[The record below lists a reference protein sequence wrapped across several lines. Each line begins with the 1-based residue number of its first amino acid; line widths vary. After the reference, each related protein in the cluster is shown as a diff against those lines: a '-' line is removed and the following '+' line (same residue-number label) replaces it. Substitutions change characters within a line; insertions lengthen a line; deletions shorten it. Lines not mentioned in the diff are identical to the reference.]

1 MKKHNILSKLKRIS
15 RKIVCIIAT
24 AVMCLNNIGLNQIK
38 QVSAQTSMGNA
49 YKITENDSTKN
60 KWQNTDKNGD
70 QMTHRFS
77 SYESD
82 KSKAL
87 KVDASYGFKLQK
99 TSATKVTVTKGT
111 KCAAPSK
118 FNGEDLE
125 LLAFM
130 KKYTWFKTSKNTAN
144 NIQIKISDLT
154 VYQCNSD
161 GSNGH
166 WVKVDLVRTITA
178 IEKYKNQDGYI
189 ALGSGI
195 TDAVYIGIEE
205 MTVNNVFY
213 KAGTSQKVTLK
224 SNVTLTDIDTRQYI
238 GVSASKIDGQY
249 VSNNTTLSYLKN
261 GNKNF
266 YYADNDINY
275 SGEAKTAVG
284 FIFEDNS
291 FVYTFGRIKP
301 EEPTNQEQYVGT
313 GQSMTEFEPSSPVKT
328 VTDQDEKDV
337 KENTVEH
344 LGGNWTYTV
353 EQSIPSNMPSNFYY
367 DNFSFEDQIESCMKI
382 NSIRVEAENA
392 EAKVTDV
399 TSMFKI
405 TSSGNKVVAKLK
417 NSKNANFYK
426 NTVYRLKI
434 NVQMNIPDGAT
445 ESQMEELRN
454 TWKEHGHYKE
464 TENTITE
471 NNSAKTIIDGK
482 NLPTNQVK
490 TNIEGPKKTVSD
502 QDESKVIKN
511 NVRDLGSNWT
521 YSVTQKIAQNATE
534 PYDSFV
540 FRDEI
545 EECMKI
551 NSVKVIN
558 DQGNDVSEWF
568 DITTAGN
575 HVVASL
581 KDPKNNKDFYK
592 NAAYTMEINVQMD
605 IPTDVTEEQ
614 MQTLKETWEKHGHY
628 SEDKTVLKENNV
640 AYVEI
645 NGVNSITNR
654 PETEIHLSTTM
665 DQTPGLNIVKSV
677 NRYEHQVNDII
688 HYTVKVSNTNE
699 EADTAYFVIRDE
711 SLPDSVAF
719 DFSSV
724 KVSGID
730 AENYTIEQVGNGWVL
745 KSKGD
750 YALPFGK
757 MITIE
762 YDAKA
767 LTASNGTVIDNTATT
782 IAAGIPEKKDAKQVY
797 VNSPKIDV
805 EKTAPSSKYKVGDS
819 VGYKVVITNRNPGTF
834 MRDLLLKDEVQSKG
848 LEIKEGSVAVLVAG
862 KDVTSNLDI
871 TYAEDGSGFSI
882 QTPYNMNN
890 SDIPCIG
897 ISPYKEMTNWT
908 DKMIVTY
915 EATITDEAALSTDLK
930 NTFSV
935 PATKNT
941 NGDLIKDD
949 ELIPSGGGQD
959 DADVKMKAPA
969 LEITKKSNKTQYNVG
984 ENGIYE
990 LVVKQTKENLTAKN
1004 VVVTDTFVQQEG
1016 VKYDTSSLK
1025 VLLNKEDITQE
1036 CKISIEGNQF
1046 KIETGKDLT
1055 DEDKLVIDYQVNF
1068 EKEGQYT
1075 NTAVSKAD
1083 NTNEDQANN
1092 VVEVKEITPEL
1103 SIKKSSDRQ
1112 EYAVGNAG
1120 IYTLTVKEKKSDA
1133 TAKNVI
1139 VKDQFVTGD
1148 GISIVS
1154 DSIAVTLNKEDIT
1167 KDCKITA
1174 NESEFL
1180 IETGKDMTSKD
1191 ELQVTYQ
1198 VSFAKTGTYKNTAI
1212 TRGDNAEE
1220 VEADNTVDV
1229 KNQDVTITK
1238 DADQKRYKVG
1248 DTVKYK
1254 VKVGLKKE
1262 NTISKNVVIRDQIPD
1277 GMKLDENSIKVEGI
1291 ADYTIN
1297 VDGNKMEVKIP
1308 TLRYGEEV
1316 TVTYEAKVLKGAL
1329 GKTLTN
1335 KADVNGEG
1343 INGGEAKVTVEVPN
1357 ATKATPETS
1366 TPSTS
1371 SSNHGTNS
1379 SMPKTGDMTNATPYA
1394 VAIILAGIAAA
1405 IIYKKKKK

>member
-15 RKIVCIIAT
+15 RKIACIIAT

-189 ALGSGI
+189 ALGLGI

-757 MITIE
+757 TITIE

-871 TYAEDGSGFSI
+871 TYAENGSGFSI

-959 DADVKMKAPA
+959 DADVK
-969 LEITKKSNKTQYNVG
+969 
-984 ENGIYE
+984 
-990 LVVKQTKENLTAKN
+990 
-1004 VVVTDTFVQQEG
+1004 
-1016 VKYDTSSLK
+1016 YDTSSLK

-1036 CKISIEGNQF
+1036 CKINVEGNQF

-1103 SIKKSSDRQ
+1103 SIKKSSDKH
-1112 EYAVGNAG
+1112 EYAVGNTG
-1120 IYTLTVKEKKSDA
+1120 TYTLTVKEKKSDA
-1133 TAKNVI
+1133 TAKNVV
-1139 VKDQFVTGD
+1139 VKDYFVTGD
-1148 GISIVS
+1148 GINIIP
-1154 DSIAVTLNKEDIT
+1154 DSIAVILNKEDIT
-1167 KDCKITA
+1167 KDCKIIANA
-1174 NESEFL
+1174 NEFS
-1180 IETGKDMTSKD
+1180 IETGRNMTSQD

-1198 VSFAKTGTYKNTAI
+1198 VNFTKTGTYQNTAI
-1212 TRGDNAEE
+1212 TKGDNAEE

-1229 KNQDVTITK
+1229 KKQDVTITK

-1291 ADYTIN
+1291 TDYTIN

-1357 ATKATPETS
+1357 TTKATPGSS
-1366 TPSTS
+1366 TPSSTS
-1371 SSNHGTNS
+1371 SNSGTNS
-1379 SMPKTGDMTNATPYA
+1379 SMPKTGDTTNATPYA
-1394 VAIILAGIAAA
+1394 VAVILAGIAAA

>member
-15 RKIVCIIAT
+15 RKIACIIAT

-189 ALGSGI
+189 ALGLGI

-434 NVQMNIPDGAT
+434 NVQM
-445 ESQMEELRN
+445 
-454 TWKEHGHYKE
+454 
-464 TENTITE
+464 
-471 NNSAKTIIDGK
+471 
-482 NLPTNQVK
+482 
-490 TNIEGPKKTVSD
+490 
-502 QDESKVIKN
+502 
-511 NVRDLGSNWT
+511 
-521 YSVTQKIAQNATE
+521 
-534 PYDSFV
+534 
-540 FRDEI
+540 
-545 EECMKI
+545 
-551 NSVKVIN
+551 
-558 DQGNDVSEWF
+558 
-568 DITTAGN
+568 
-575 HVVASL
+575 
-581 KDPKNNKDFYK
+581 
-592 NAAYTMEINVQMD
+592 D

-614 MQTLKETWEKHGHY
+614 MQTLKKTWEKHGHY

-757 MITIE
+757 TITIE

-871 TYAEDGSGFSI
+871 TYAENGSGFSI

-959 DADVKMKAPA
+959 DADVKMKAPT

-984 ENGIYE
+984 ENGTYE
-990 LVVKQTKENLTAKN
+990 LIVKQTKENLTAKN

-1036 CKISIEGNQF
+1036 CKINVEGNQF

-1103 SIKKSSDRQ
+1103 SIKKSSDKH
-1112 EYAVGNAG
+1112 EYAVGNTG
-1120 IYTLTVKEKKSDA
+1120 TYTLTVKEKKSDA
-1133 TAKNVI
+1133 TAKNVV
-1139 VKDQFVTGD
+1139 VKDYFVTGD
-1148 GISIVS
+1148 GINIIP
-1154 DSIAVTLNKEDIT
+1154 DSIAVILNKEDIT
-1167 KDCKITA
+1167 KDCKIIANA
-1174 NESEFL
+1174 NEFS
-1180 IETGKDMTSKD
+1180 IETGRNMTSQD

-1198 VSFAKTGTYKNTAI
+1198 VNFTKTGTYQNTAI
-1212 TRGDNAEE
+1212 TKGDNAEE

-1229 KNQDVTITK
+1229 KKQDVTITK

-1291 ADYTIN
+1291 TDYTIN

-1357 ATKATPETS
+1357 TTKATPGSS
-1366 TPSTS
+1366 TPSSTS
-1371 SSNHGTNS
+1371 SNSGTNS
-1379 SMPKTGDMTNATPYA
+1379 SMPKTGDTTNATPYA
-1394 VAIILAGIAAA
+1394 VAVILAGIAAA

>member
-1 MKKHNILSKLKRIS
+1 
-15 RKIVCIIAT
+15 
-24 AVMCLNNIGLNQIK
+24 
-38 QVSAQTSMGNA
+38 
-49 YKITENDSTKN
+49 
-60 KWQNTDKNGD
+60 
-70 QMTHRFS
+70 
-77 SYESD
+77 
-82 KSKAL
+82 
-87 KVDASYGFKLQK
+87 
-99 TSATKVTVTKGT
+99 
-111 KCAAPSK
+111 
-118 FNGEDLE
+118 
-125 LLAFM
+125 
-130 KKYTWFKTSKNTAN
+130 
-144 NIQIKISDLT
+144 
-154 VYQCNSD
+154 
-161 GSNGH
+161 
-166 WVKVDLVRTITA
+166 
-178 IEKYKNQDGYI
+178 
-189 ALGSGI
+189 
-195 TDAVYIGIEE
+195 
-205 MTVNNVFY
+205 
-213 KAGTSQKVTLK
+213 
-224 SNVTLTDIDTRQYI
+224 
-238 GVSASKIDGQY
+238 
-249 VSNNTTLSYLKN
+249 
-261 GNKNF
+261 
-266 YYADNDINY
+266 
-275 SGEAKTAVG
+275 
-284 FIFEDNS
+284 
-291 FVYTFGRIKP
+291 
-301 EEPTNQEQYVGT
+301 
-313 GQSMTEFEPSSPVKT
+313 
-328 VTDQDEKDV
+328 
-337 KENTVEH
+337 
-344 LGGNWTYTV
+344 
-353 EQSIPSNMPSNFYY
+353 
-367 DNFSFEDQIESCMKI
+367 
-382 NSIRVEAENA
+382 
-392 EAKVTDV
+392 
-399 TSMFKI
+399 
-405 TSSGNKVVAKLK
+405 
-417 NSKNANFYK
+417 
-426 NTVYRLKI
+426 
-434 NVQMNIPDGAT
+434 MNIPDGAT

-757 MITIE
+757 TITIE

-871 TYAEDGSGFSI
+871 TYAENGSGFSI

-959 DADVKMKAPA
+959 DADVKMKAPT

-984 ENGIYE
+984 ENGTYE
-990 LVVKQTKENLTAKN
+990 LIVKQTKENLTAKN

-1036 CKISIEGNQF
+1036 CKINVEGNQF

-1103 SIKKSSDRQ
+1103 SIKKSSDKH
-1112 EYAVGNAG
+1112 EYAVGNTG
-1120 IYTLTVKEKKSDA
+1120 TYTLTVKEKKSDA
-1133 TAKNVI
+1133 TAKNVV
-1139 VKDQFVTGD
+1139 VKDYFVTGD
-1148 GISIVS
+1148 GINIIP
-1154 DSIAVTLNKEDIT
+1154 DSIAVILNKEDIT
-1167 KDCKITA
+1167 KDCKIIANANA
-1174 NESEFL
+1174 NEFS
-1180 IETGKDMTSKD
+1180 IETGRNMTSQD

-1198 VSFAKTGTYKNTAI
+1198 VNFTKTGTYQNTAI
-1212 TRGDNAEE
+1212 TKGDNAEE

-1229 KNQDVTITK
+1229 KKQDVTITK

-1291 ADYTIN
+1291 TDYTIN

-1357 ATKATPETS
+1357 TTKATPGSS
-1366 TPSTS
+1366 TPSSTS
-1371 SSNHGTNS
+1371 SNSGTNS
-1379 SMPKTGDMTNATPYA
+1379 SMPKTGDTTNATPYA
-1394 VAIILAGIAAA
+1394 VAVILAGIAAA

>member
-15 RKIVCIIAT
+15 RKIACIIAT

-60 KWQNTDKNGD
+60 KWQNIDKNGD

-301 EEPTNQEQYVGT
+301 EE
-313 GQSMTEFEPSSPVKT
+313 
-328 VTDQDEKDV
+328 
-337 KENTVEH
+337 
-344 LGGNWTYTV
+344 
-353 EQSIPSNMPSNFYY
+353 
-367 DNFSFEDQIESCMKI
+367 
-382 NSIRVEAENA
+382 
-392 EAKVTDV
+392 
-399 TSMFKI
+399 
-405 TSSGNKVVAKLK
+405 
-417 NSKNANFYK
+417 
-426 NTVYRLKI
+426 
-434 NVQMNIPDGAT
+434 
-445 ESQMEELRN
+445 
-454 TWKEHGHYKE
+454 
-464 TENTITE
+464 
-471 NNSAKTIIDGK
+471 
-482 NLPTNQVK
+482 PTNQVK

-757 MITIE
+757 TITIE

-871 TYAEDGSGFSI
+871 TYAENGSGFSI

-959 DADVKMKAPA
+959 DADVKMKAPT

-984 ENGIYE
+984 ENGTYE
-990 LVVKQTKENLTAKN
+990 LIVKQTKENLTAKN

-1036 CKISIEGNQF
+1036 CKINVEGNQF

-1103 SIKKSSDRQ
+1103 SIKKSSDKH
-1112 EYAVGNAG
+1112 EYAVGNTG
-1120 IYTLTVKEKKSDA
+1120 TYTLTVKEKKSDA
-1133 TAKNVI
+1133 TAKNVV
-1139 VKDQFVTGD
+1139 VKDYFVTGD
-1148 GISIVS
+1148 GINIIP
-1154 DSIAVTLNKEDIT
+1154 DSIAVILNKEDIT
-1167 KDCKITA
+1167 KDCKIIANA
-1174 NESEFL
+1174 NEFS
-1180 IETGKDMTSKD
+1180 IETGRNMTSQD

-1198 VSFAKTGTYKNTAI
+1198 VNFTKTGTYQNTAI
-1212 TRGDNAEE
+1212 TKGDNAEE
-1220 VEADNTVDV
+1220 VEADNTVDI
-1229 KNQDVTITK
+1229 KKQDVTITK

-1291 ADYTIN
+1291 TDYTIN

-1357 ATKATPETS
+1357 TTKATPGSS
-1366 TPSTS
+1366 TPSSTS
-1371 SSNHGTNS
+1371 SNSGTNS
-1379 SMPKTGDMTNATPYA
+1379 SMPKTGDTTNATPYA
-1394 VAIILAGIAAA
+1394 VAVILAGIAAA

>member
-1 MKKHNILSKLKRIS
+1 M
-15 RKIVCIIAT
+15 
-24 AVMCLNNIGLNQIK
+24 
-38 QVSAQTSMGNA
+38 
-49 YKITENDSTKN
+49 
-60 KWQNTDKNGD
+60 
-70 QMTHRFS
+70 
-77 SYESD
+77 
-82 KSKAL
+82 
-87 KVDASYGFKLQK
+87 
-99 TSATKVTVTKGT
+99 
-111 KCAAPSK
+111 
-118 FNGEDLE
+118 
-125 LLAFM
+125 
-130 KKYTWFKTSKNTAN
+130 
-144 NIQIKISDLT
+144 
-154 VYQCNSD
+154 
-161 GSNGH
+161 
-166 WVKVDLVRTITA
+166 
-178 IEKYKNQDGYI
+178 
-189 ALGSGI
+189 
-195 TDAVYIGIEE
+195 
-205 MTVNNVFY
+205 
-213 KAGTSQKVTLK
+213 
-224 SNVTLTDIDTRQYI
+224 
-238 GVSASKIDGQY
+238 
-249 VSNNTTLSYLKN
+249 
-261 GNKNF
+261 
-266 YYADNDINY
+266 
-275 SGEAKTAVG
+275 
-284 FIFEDNS
+284 
-291 FVYTFGRIKP
+291 
-301 EEPTNQEQYVGT
+301 
-313 GQSMTEFEPSSPVKT
+313 
-328 VTDQDEKDV
+328 
-337 KENTVEH
+337 
-344 LGGNWTYTV
+344 
-353 EQSIPSNMPSNFYY
+353 
-367 DNFSFEDQIESCMKI
+367 
-382 NSIRVEAENA
+382 
-392 EAKVTDV
+392 
-399 TSMFKI
+399 
-405 TSSGNKVVAKLK
+405 
-417 NSKNANFYK
+417 
-426 NTVYRLKI
+426 
-434 NVQMNIPDGAT
+434 
-445 ESQMEELRN
+445 
-454 TWKEHGHYKE
+454 
-464 TENTITE
+464 
-471 NNSAKTIIDGK
+471 
-482 NLPTNQVK
+482 
-490 TNIEGPKKTVSD
+490 
-502 QDESKVIKN
+502 
-511 NVRDLGSNWT
+511 
-521 YSVTQKIAQNATE
+521 
-534 PYDSFV
+534 
-540 FRDEI
+540 
-545 EECMKI
+545 
-551 NSVKVIN
+551 
-558 DQGNDVSEWF
+558 
-568 DITTAGN
+568 
-575 HVVASL
+575 
-581 KDPKNNKDFYK
+581 
-592 NAAYTMEINVQMD
+592 
-605 IPTDVTEEQ
+605 
-614 MQTLKETWEKHGHY
+614 
-628 SEDKTVLKENNV
+628 
-640 AYVEI
+640 
-645 NGVNSITNR
+645 NSITNR
-654 PETEIHLSTTM
+654 PETEIHLSTTT

-699 EADTAYFVIRDE
+699 EADTAYFVIRDA

-757 MITIE
+757 TITIE

-767 LTASNGTVIDNTATT
+767 LTASNGTLIDNTATT

-984 ENGIYE
+984 ENGTYE
-990 LVVKQTKENLTAKN
+990 LIVKQTKENLTAKN

-1036 CKISIEGNQF
+1036 CKINVEGNQF

-1103 SIKKSSDRQ
+1103 SIKKSSDKH
-1112 EYAVGNAG
+1112 EYAVGNIG
-1120 IYTLTVKEKKSDA
+1120 TYTLTVKEKKSDA

-1291 ADYTIN
+1291 TDYTIN

-1357 ATKATPETS
+1357 TTKTTPGTS
-1366 TPSTS
+1366 TPSTP
-1371 SSNHGTNS
+1371 SNSHGTNS
-1379 SMPKTGDMTNATPYA
+1379 NMPKTGDMTNATPYA
-1394 VAIILAGIAAA
+1394 VAVILAGIAAVM
-1405 IIYKKKKK
+1405 IYKKKKK

>member
-15 RKIVCIIAT
+15 RKIACIIAT

-38 QVSAQTSMGNA
+38 QVSAQTSMGNT

-99 TSATKVTVTKGT
+99 TSATKVTVVKGT

-118 FNGEDLE
+118 FNGENLG
-125 LLAFM
+125 LPAFM

-166 WVKVDLVRTITA
+166 WVKVDLVRTITG
-178 IEKYKNQDGYI
+178 IEKYKNQNGYI

-195 TDAVYIGIEE
+195 TDAAYIAIEE
-205 MTVNNVFY
+205 MTVNNTFY

-284 FIFEDNS
+284 FIFEDSS
-291 FVYTFGRIKP
+291 FVYTFGRIRSDG
-301 EEPTNQEQYVGT
+301 PTNQEQYVGT

-328 VTDQDEKDV
+328 VTDQDEKGV

-344 LGGNWTYTV
+344 LGENWTYTV
-353 EQSIPSNMPSNFYY
+353 EQSIPSNIPSNFYY
-367 DNFSFEDQIESCMKI
+367 DNFSFEDQVESCMKI

-392 EAKVTDV
+392 EAKVTDA

-502 QDESKVIKN
+502 QDESKVVKN

-558 DQGNDVSEWF
+558 DQGNDVSGWF
-568 DITTAGN
+568 DITTTAN

-605 IPTDVTEEQ
+605 IPTNVTEEQ

-628 SEDKTVLKENNV
+628 SENKTVLKENNV

-654 PETEIHLSTTM
+654 PETEIHLSTTT
-665 DQTPGLNIVKSV
+665 DQTPGLHIVKSV

-688 HYTVKVSNTNE
+688 HYTVKVNNTNE
-699 EADTAYFVIRDE
+699 KADTAYFVIRDV

-757 MITIE
+757 TITIE

-767 LTASNGTVIDNTATT
+767 LTASNGTVIDNTATA

-871 TYAEDGSGFSI
+871 TYAEDGSGFRI

-897 ISPYKEMTNWT
+897 ISPYKEMSHWT

-930 NTFSV
+930 NTFSA

-990 LVVKQTKENLTAKN
+990 LVVKQTKENLIAKN

-1036 CKISIEGNQF
+1036 CKISVEGNQF

-1103 SIKKSSDRQ
+1103 SIKKSSDKQ
-1112 EYAVGNAG
+1112 EYAVGNTG
-1120 IYTLTVKEKKSDA
+1120 TYTLTVKEKKSDA

-1139 VKDQFVTGD
+1139 VKDQFATGD

-1154 DSIAVTLNKEDIT
+1154 DSIAVTLNKKDIT

-1174 NESEFL
+1174 NETEFL

-1198 VSFAKTGTYKNTAI
+1198 VSFAKTGTYQNTAI
-1212 TRGDNAEE
+1212 TKGDNAEE

-1229 KNQDVTITK
+1229 KKQDVTITK

-1277 GMKLDENSIKVEGI
+1277 ELKLDEKSIKVEGI
-1291 ADYTIN
+1291 TDYTIH

-1308 TLRYGEEV
+1308 TLKYGEEV
-1316 TVTYEAKVLKGAL
+1316 IVTYEAKVLKGAL

-1335 KADVNGEG
+1335 KANVNGEG
-1343 INGGEAKVTVEVPN
+1343 INGGEAKVTVEVPKT
-1357 ATKATPETS
+1357 TKTTPGTS
-1366 TPSTS
+1366 TPSTPS
-1371 SSNHGTNS
+1371 SSHGTNG

>member
-15 RKIVCIIAT
+15 RKIACIIAT

-99 TSATKVTVTKGT
+99 TSATKVTVVKGT

-118 FNGEDLE
+118 FNGENLG
-125 LLAFM
+125 LPAFM

-166 WVKVDLVRTITA
+166 WVKVDLVRTITG
-178 IEKYKNQDGYI
+178 IEKYKNQNGYI

-195 TDAVYIGIEE
+195 TDAAYIAIEE
-205 MTVNNVFY
+205 MTVNNTFY

-284 FIFEDNS
+284 FIFEDSS
-291 FVYTFGRIKP
+291 FVYTFGRIRSDG
-301 EEPTNQEQYVGT
+301 PTNQEQYVGT

-328 VTDQDEKDV
+328 VTDQDEKGV

-344 LGGNWTYTV
+344 LGENWTYTV
-353 EQSIPSNMPSNFYY
+353 EQSIPSNIPSNFYY
-367 DNFSFEDQIESCMKI
+367 DNFSFEDQVESCMKI

-392 EAKVTDV
+392 EAKVTDA

-502 QDESKVIKN
+502 QDESKVVKN

-568 DITTAGN
+568 DITTTGN

-628 SEDKTVLKENNV
+628 SENKTVLKENNV

-654 PETEIHLSTTM
+654 PETEIHLSTTT

-688 HYTVKVSNTNE
+688 HYTVKVNNTNE
-699 EADTAYFVIRDE
+699 EADTAYFVIRDA
-711 SLPDSVAF
+711 SLPDSVAL

-730 AENYTIEQVGNGWVL
+730 VENYTIEQVGNGWVL

-757 MITIE
+757 TITIE

-767 LTASNGTVIDNTATT
+767 LTASNGTVIDNTATA

-984 ENGIYE
+984 ENGTYE
-990 LVVKQTKENLTAKN
+990 LIVKQTKENLTAKN

-1036 CKISIEGNQF
+1036 CKINVEGNQF

-1055 DEDKLVIDYQVNF
+1055 DEDKLIIDYQVNF

-1103 SIKKSSDRQ
+1103 SIKKSSDKH
-1112 EYAVGNAG
+1112 EYAVGNTG
-1120 IYTLTVKEKKSDA
+1120 TYTLTVKEKKSDA
-1133 TAKNVI
+1133 TAKNVV
-1139 VKDQFVTGD
+1139 VKDYFVTGD
-1148 GISIVS
+1148 GINIIP
-1154 DSIAVTLNKEDIT
+1154 DSIAVILNKEDIT
-1167 KDCKITA
+1167 KDCKIIANA
-1174 NESEFL
+1174 NEFS
-1180 IETGKDMTSKD
+1180 IETGRNMTSQD

-1198 VSFAKTGTYKNTAI
+1198 VNFTKTGTYKNTAI

-1277 GMKLDENSIKVEGI
+1277 EMKLDENSIKVEGI
-1291 ADYTIN
+1291 TDYTIN

-1357 ATKATPETS
+1357 TTKTTPGTS
-1366 TPSTS
+1366 TPSTP
-1371 SSNHGTNS
+1371 SNSHGTNS
-1379 SMPKTGDMTNATPYA
+1379 NMPKTGDMTNATPYA
-1394 VAIILAGIAAA
+1394 VAVILAGIAAVM
-1405 IIYKKKKK
+1405 IYKKKKK

>member
-15 RKIVCIIAT
+15 RKIACIIAT

-757 MITIE
+757 TITIE

-871 TYAEDGSGFSI
+871 TYAENGSGFSI

-915 EATITDEAALSTDLK
+915 EA
-930 NTFSV
+930 
-935 PATKNT
+935 
-941 NGDLIKDD
+941 
-949 ELIPSGGGQD
+949 
-959 DADVKMKAPA
+959 
-969 LEITKKSNKTQYNVG
+969 
-984 ENGIYE
+984 
-990 LVVKQTKENLTAKN
+990 
-1004 VVVTDTFVQQEG
+1004 
-1016 VKYDTSSLK
+1016 
-1025 VLLNKEDITQE
+1025 ITQE
-1036 CKISIEGNQF
+1036 CKINVEGNQF

-1103 SIKKSSDRQ
+1103 SIKKSSDKH
-1112 EYAVGNAG
+1112 EYAVGNTG
-1120 IYTLTVKEKKSDA
+1120 TYTLTVKEKKSDA
-1133 TAKNVI
+1133 TAKNVV
-1139 VKDQFVTGD
+1139 VKDYFVTGD
-1148 GISIVS
+1148 GINIIP
-1154 DSIAVTLNKEDIT
+1154 DSIAVILNKEDIT
-1167 KDCKITA
+1167 KDCKIIANA
-1174 NESEFL
+1174 NEFS
-1180 IETGKDMTSKD
+1180 IETGRNMTSQD

-1198 VSFAKTGTYKNTAI
+1198 VNFTKTGTYQNTAI
-1212 TRGDNAEE
+1212 TKGDNAEE

-1229 KNQDVTITK
+1229 KKQDVTITK

-1291 ADYTIN
+1291 TDYTIN

-1357 ATKATPETS
+1357 TTKATPGSS
-1366 TPSTS
+1366 TPSSTS
-1371 SSNHGTNS
+1371 SNSGTNS
-1379 SMPKTGDMTNATPYA
+1379 SMPKTGDTTNATPYA
-1394 VAIILAGIAAA
+1394 VAVILAGIAAA

>member
-1 MKKHNILSKLKRIS
+1 M
-15 RKIVCIIAT
+15 
-24 AVMCLNNIGLNQIK
+24 
-38 QVSAQTSMGNA
+38 
-49 YKITENDSTKN
+49 
-60 KWQNTDKNGD
+60 
-70 QMTHRFS
+70 
-77 SYESD
+77 
-82 KSKAL
+82 
-87 KVDASYGFKLQK
+87 
-99 TSATKVTVTKGT
+99 
-111 KCAAPSK
+111 
-118 FNGEDLE
+118 
-125 LLAFM
+125 
-130 KKYTWFKTSKNTAN
+130 
-144 NIQIKISDLT
+144 
-154 VYQCNSD
+154 
-161 GSNGH
+161 
-166 WVKVDLVRTITA
+166 
-178 IEKYKNQDGYI
+178 
-189 ALGSGI
+189 
-195 TDAVYIGIEE
+195 
-205 MTVNNVFY
+205 
-213 KAGTSQKVTLK
+213 
-224 SNVTLTDIDTRQYI
+224 
-238 GVSASKIDGQY
+238 
-249 VSNNTTLSYLKN
+249 
-261 GNKNF
+261 
-266 YYADNDINY
+266 
-275 SGEAKTAVG
+275 
-284 FIFEDNS
+284 
-291 FVYTFGRIKP
+291 
-301 EEPTNQEQYVGT
+301 
-313 GQSMTEFEPSSPVKT
+313 
-328 VTDQDEKDV
+328 
-337 KENTVEH
+337 
-344 LGGNWTYTV
+344 
-353 EQSIPSNMPSNFYY
+353 
-367 DNFSFEDQIESCMKI
+367 
-382 NSIRVEAENA
+382 
-392 EAKVTDV
+392 
-399 TSMFKI
+399 
-405 TSSGNKVVAKLK
+405 
-417 NSKNANFYK
+417 
-426 NTVYRLKI
+426 
-434 NVQMNIPDGAT
+434 
-445 ESQMEELRN
+445 
-454 TWKEHGHYKE
+454 
-464 TENTITE
+464 
-471 NNSAKTIIDGK
+471 
-482 NLPTNQVK
+482 
-490 TNIEGPKKTVSD
+490 
-502 QDESKVIKN
+502 
-511 NVRDLGSNWT
+511 
-521 YSVTQKIAQNATE
+521 
-534 PYDSFV
+534 
-540 FRDEI
+540 
-545 EECMKI
+545 
-551 NSVKVIN
+551 
-558 DQGNDVSEWF
+558 
-568 DITTAGN
+568 
-575 HVVASL
+575 
-581 KDPKNNKDFYK
+581 
-592 NAAYTMEINVQMD
+592 
-605 IPTDVTEEQ
+605 
-614 MQTLKETWEKHGHY
+614 
-628 SEDKTVLKENNV
+628 
-640 AYVEI
+640 
-645 NGVNSITNR
+645 NSITNR

-757 MITIE
+757 TITIE

-871 TYAEDGSGFSI
+871 TYAENGSGFSI

-959 DADVKMKAPA
+959 DADVKMKAPT

-984 ENGIYE
+984 ENGTYE
-990 LVVKQTKENLTAKN
+990 LIVKQTKENLTAKN

-1036 CKISIEGNQF
+1036 CKINVEGNQF

-1103 SIKKSSDRQ
+1103 SIKKSSDKH
-1112 EYAVGNAG
+1112 EYAVGNTG
-1120 IYTLTVKEKKSDA
+1120 TYTLTVKEKKSDA
-1133 TAKNVI
+1133 TAKNVV
-1139 VKDQFVTGD
+1139 VKDYFVTGD
-1148 GISIVS
+1148 GINIIP
-1154 DSIAVTLNKEDIT
+1154 DSIAVILNKEDIT
-1167 KDCKITA
+1167 KDCKIIANA
-1174 NESEFL
+1174 NEFS
-1180 IETGKDMTSKD
+1180 IETGRNMTSQD

-1198 VSFAKTGTYKNTAI
+1198 VNFTKTGTYQNTAI
-1212 TRGDNAEE
+1212 TKGDNAEE

-1229 KNQDVTITK
+1229 KKQDVTITK

-1291 ADYTIN
+1291 TDYTIN

-1357 ATKATPETS
+1357 TTKATPGSS
-1366 TPSTS
+1366 TPSSTS
-1371 SSNHGTNS
+1371 SNSGTNS
-1379 SMPKTGDMTNATPYA
+1379 SMPKTGDTTNATPYA
-1394 VAIILAGIAAA
+1394 VAVILAGIAAA

>member
-15 RKIVCIIAT
+15 RKIACIIAT

-189 ALGSGI
+189 ALGLGI

-757 MITIE
+757 TITIE

-871 TYAEDGSGFSI
+871 TYAENGSGFSI

-959 DADVKMKAPA
+959 DADVKMKAPT

-984 ENGIYE
+984 ENGTYE
-990 LVVKQTKENLTAKN
+990 LIVKQTKENLTAKN
-1004 VVVTDTFVQQEG
+1004 VVV
-1016 VKYDTSSLK
+1016 
-1025 VLLNKEDITQE
+1025 
-1036 CKISIEGNQF
+1036 
-1046 KIETGKDLT
+1046 KD
-1055 DEDKLVIDYQVNF
+1055 Y
-1068 EKEGQYT
+1068 
-1075 NTAVSKAD
+1075 
-1083 NTNEDQANN
+1083 
-1092 VVEVKEITPEL
+1092 
-1103 SIKKSSDRQ
+1103 
-1112 EYAVGNAG
+1112 
-1120 IYTLTVKEKKSDA
+1120 
-1133 TAKNVI
+1133 
-1139 VKDQFVTGD
+1139 FVTGD
-1148 GISIVS
+1148 GINIIP
-1154 DSIAVTLNKEDIT
+1154 DSIAVILNKEDIT
-1167 KDCKITA
+1167 KDCKIIANA
-1174 NESEFL
+1174 NEFS
-1180 IETGKDMTSKD
+1180 IETGRNMTSQD

-1198 VSFAKTGTYKNTAI
+1198 VNFTKTGTYQNTAI
-1212 TRGDNAEE
+1212 TKGDNAEE

-1229 KNQDVTITK
+1229 KKQDVTITK

-1291 ADYTIN
+1291 TDYTIN

-1357 ATKATPETS
+1357 TTKATPGSS
-1366 TPSTS
+1366 TPSSTS
-1371 SSNHGTNS
+1371 SNSGTNS
-1379 SMPKTGDMTNATPYA
+1379 SMPKTGDTTNATPYA
-1394 VAIILAGIAAA
+1394 VAVILAGIAAA

>member
-15 RKIVCIIAT
+15 RKIACIIAT

-189 ALGSGI
+189 ALGLGI

-757 MITIE
+757 TITIE

-871 TYAEDGSGFSI
+871 TYAENGSGFSI

-959 DADVKMKAPA
+959 DADVKMKAPT

-984 ENGIYE
+984 ENGTYE
-990 LVVKQTKENLTAKN
+990 LIVKQTKENLTAKN

-1036 CKISIEGNQF
+1036 CKINVEGNQF

-1103 SIKKSSDRQ
+1103 SIKKSSDKH
-1112 EYAVGNAG
+1112 EYAVGNTG
-1120 IYTLTVKEKKSDA
+1120 TYTLTVKEKKSDA
-1133 TAKNVI
+1133 TAKNVV
-1139 VKDQFVTGD
+1139 VKDYFVTGD
-1148 GISIVS
+1148 GINIIP
-1154 DSIAVTLNKEDIT
+1154 DSIAVILNKEDIT
-1167 KDCKITA
+1167 KDCKIIANA
-1174 NESEFL
+1174 NEFS
-1180 IETGKDMTSKD
+1180 IETGRNMTSQD

-1198 VSFAKTGTYKNTAI
+1198 VNFTKTGTYQNTAI
-1212 TRGDNAEE
+1212 TKGDNAEE

-1229 KNQDVTITK
+1229 KKQDVT
-1238 DADQKRYKVG
+1238 
-1248 DTVKYK
+1248 
-1254 VKVGLKKE
+1254 
-1262 NTISKNVVIRDQIPD
+1262 
-1277 GMKLDENSIKVEGI
+1277 MKLDENSIKVEGI
-1291 ADYTIN
+1291 TDYTIN

-1357 ATKATPETS
+1357 TTKATPGSS
-1366 TPSTS
+1366 TPSSTS
-1371 SSNHGTNS
+1371 SNSGTNS
-1379 SMPKTGDMTNATPYA
+1379 SMPKTGDTTNATPYA
-1394 VAIILAGIAAA
+1394 VAVILAGIAAA

>member
-15 RKIVCIIAT
+15 RKIACIIAT

-189 ALGSGI
+189 ALGLGI

-434 NVQMNIPDGAT
+434 NVQM
-445 ESQMEELRN
+445 
-454 TWKEHGHYKE
+454 
-464 TENTITE
+464 
-471 NNSAKTIIDGK
+471 
-482 NLPTNQVK
+482 
-490 TNIEGPKKTVSD
+490 
-502 QDESKVIKN
+502 
-511 NVRDLGSNWT
+511 
-521 YSVTQKIAQNATE
+521 
-534 PYDSFV
+534 
-540 FRDEI
+540 
-545 EECMKI
+545 
-551 NSVKVIN
+551 
-558 DQGNDVSEWF
+558 
-568 DITTAGN
+568 
-575 HVVASL
+575 
-581 KDPKNNKDFYK
+581 
-592 NAAYTMEINVQMD
+592 D

-757 MITIE
+757 TITIE

-871 TYAEDGSGFSI
+871 TYAENGSGFSI

-959 DADVKMKAPA
+959 DADVKMKAPT

-984 ENGIYE
+984 ENGTYE
-990 LVVKQTKENLTAKN
+990 LIVKQTKENLTAKN

-1036 CKISIEGNQF
+1036 CKINVEGNQF

-1103 SIKKSSDRQ
+1103 SIKKSSDKH
-1112 EYAVGNAG
+1112 EYAVGNTG
-1120 IYTLTVKEKKSDA
+1120 TYTLTVKEKKSDA
-1133 TAKNVI
+1133 TAKNVV
-1139 VKDQFVTGD
+1139 VKDYFVTGD
-1148 GISIVS
+1148 GINIIP
-1154 DSIAVTLNKEDIT
+1154 DSIAVILNKEDIT
-1167 KDCKITA
+1167 KDCKIIANA
-1174 NESEFL
+1174 NEFS
-1180 IETGKDMTSKD
+1180 IETGRNMTSQD

-1198 VSFAKTGTYKNTAI
+1198 VNFTKTGTYQNTAI
-1212 TRGDNAEE
+1212 TKGDNAEE

-1229 KNQDVTITK
+1229 KKQDVTITK

-1291 ADYTIN
+1291 TDYTIN

-1357 ATKATPETS
+1357 TTKATPGSS
-1366 TPSTS
+1366 TPSSTS
-1371 SSNHGTNS
+1371 SNSGTNS
-1379 SMPKTGDMTNATPYA
+1379 SMPKTGDTTNATPYA
-1394 VAIILAGIAAA
+1394 VAVILAGIAAA

>member
-1 MKKHNILSKLKRIS
+1 MKKYNILSKLKRIS
-15 RKIVCIIAT
+15 RKIACIIAT

-111 KCAAPSK
+111 KCEAPSK

-757 MITIE
+757 TITIE

-871 TYAEDGSGFSI
+871 TYAENGSGFSI

-984 ENGIYE
+984 ENGTYE
-990 LVVKQTKENLTAKN
+990 LIVKQTKENLTAKN

-1036 CKISIEGNQF
+1036 CKINVEGNQF

-1103 SIKKSSDRQ
+1103 SIKKSSDKH
-1112 EYAVGNAG
+1112 EYAVGNTG
-1120 IYTLTVKEKKSDA
+1120 TYTLTVKEKKSDA
-1133 TAKNVI
+1133 TAKNVV
-1139 VKDQFVTGD
+1139 VKDYFVTGD
-1148 GISIVS
+1148 GINIIP
-1154 DSIAVTLNKEDIT
+1154 DSIAVILNKEDIT
-1167 KDCKITA
+1167 KDCKIIANA
-1174 NESEFL
+1174 NEFS
-1180 IETGKDMTSKD
+1180 IETGRNMTSQD

-1198 VSFAKTGTYKNTAI
+1198 VNFTKTGTYQNTAI
-1212 TRGDNAEE
+1212 TKGDNAEE

-1229 KNQDVTITK
+1229 KKQDVTITK

-1291 ADYTIN
+1291 TDYTIN

-1357 ATKATPETS
+1357 TTKATPGSS
-1366 TPSTS
+1366 TPSSTS
-1371 SSNHGTNS
+1371 SNSGTNS
-1379 SMPKTGDMTNATPYA
+1379 SMPKTGDTTNATPYA
-1394 VAIILAGIAAA
+1394 VAVILAGIAAA